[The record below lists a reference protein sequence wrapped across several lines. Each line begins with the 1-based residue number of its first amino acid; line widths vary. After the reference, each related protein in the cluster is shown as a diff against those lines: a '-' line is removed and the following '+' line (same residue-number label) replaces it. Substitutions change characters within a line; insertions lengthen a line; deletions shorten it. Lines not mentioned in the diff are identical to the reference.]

1 MRRINLSGTR
11 RTMRNI
17 FLIIG
22 LFVFLS
28 SQSVHAYLDPGAGS
42 YVFQVI
48 LAFIIG
54 GLYTLKL
61 YWKRIKTFLSRL
73 SVKKR

>member
-1 MRRINLSGTR
+1 
-11 RTMRNI
+11 MRNI